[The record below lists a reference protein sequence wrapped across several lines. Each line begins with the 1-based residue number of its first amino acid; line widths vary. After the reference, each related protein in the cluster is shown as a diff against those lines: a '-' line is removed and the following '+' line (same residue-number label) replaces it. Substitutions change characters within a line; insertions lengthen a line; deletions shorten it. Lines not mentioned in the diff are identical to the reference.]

1 MLNQTNTLFRFNHF
15 TCDVKTNQHV
25 LSISF
30 HHDELVSCFQ
40 HVDASQQ
47 VQQLVLEMDI
57 DNSGSV
63 DMEEFLLV
71 MAKNIR

>member
-15 TCDVKTNQHV
+15 TCDVKTNQQAH
-25 LSISF
+25 SIVF
-30 HHDELVSCFQ
+30 RRDELVSCFQ
-40 HVDASQQ
+40 HVNASQQ